1 MRSSLHMLVTGYELP
16 HLSSSGAGEVYLC
29 VTAKRRGES
38 MFLGHT
44 LVVQARV
51 LWGHRADSPVPAI

>member
-1 MRSSLHMLVTGYELP
+1 MLVTGYELP

-44 LVVQARV
+44 LVVQAHV